1 MPLYI
6 SVCGVYHTLCR
17 SLPIHSL
24 LQALLDDFDY
34 SDDEEE
40 SLEKKMASQPNQQ
53 QDGNPQDTGYVPFS
67 AYRIVG

>member
-1 MPLYI
+1 MSY
-6 SVCGVYHTLCR
+6 LCR
-17 SLPIHSL
+17 SLP
-24 LQALLDDFDY
+24 QALLDDFDY

-67 AYRIVG
+67 ACRIYSRKVWRALNLAT